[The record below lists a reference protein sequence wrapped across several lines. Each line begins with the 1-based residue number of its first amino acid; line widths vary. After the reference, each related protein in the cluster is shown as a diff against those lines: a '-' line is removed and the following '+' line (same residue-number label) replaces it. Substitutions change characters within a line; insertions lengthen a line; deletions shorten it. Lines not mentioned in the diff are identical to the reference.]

1 MISVENSPEKRVFH
15 LRENENEPDF
25 IKFKNEIIESIKNK
39 NYSNF
44 DTLKDNKYAKQFSVF
59 IFHKKIKSEILKI
72 ANPIIRIQL
81 ESLDWFKV
89 IVGGFEEI
97 KELIQ
102 KNEYILAQRNPEL
115 ADFKQYKD
123 IFEDLY
129 EKQLSGNEKLK
140 KQFFNLF
147 ENMNVCPYCNR
158 NFINPIYKKNSVGG
172 DNRNQSPDIE
182 HFFPKS
188 IYPFLSLSISN
199 LLPSC
204 AFCNKIK
211 SDVDTFKYNCL
222 SPYEIK
228 NSDFRFDFTLISER
242 VKEIKLISKNKDCKN
257 SEILH
262 LESLYNEVHNKYI
275 NEIFENDLKYTEK
288 NKDFLDTFK
297 ILTEED
303 YKKVFRNYYKEED
316 FNKQPLS
323 KMTKDLYNQ
332 INNLTLDSYK
342 KVAINYNKKR
352 NYQIM
357 EILDP
362 ISL

>member
-15 LRENENEPDF
+15 LTEKENEPDF
-25 IKFKNEIIESIKNK
+25 IKLKNEIIKSIKNK

-44 DTLKDNKYAKQFSVF
+44 HTLKDNEYAKQFSVF
-59 IFHKKIKSEILKI
+59 IFHKKIQNEISKI
-72 ANPIIRIQL
+72 TNPIIKTRL

-89 IVGGFEEI
+89 LVGSFEEI

-102 KNEYILAQRNPEL
+102 KNEYILAQRNSGL
-115 ADFKQYKD
+115 VNFKQYKD
-123 IFEDLY
+123 IFENLY
-129 EKQLSGNEKLK
+129 KDQLSVKEKLK

-147 ENMNVCPYCNR
+147 ENINVCPYCNR
-158 NFINPIYKKNSVGG
+158 NFINPIYKEHSLGR
-172 DNRNQSPDIE
+172 DNKNQSPDIE

-211 SDVDTFKYNCL
+211 SDVDTFKHNCL

-228 NSDFRFDFTLISER
+228 NSDFRFDFTLKSER
-242 VKEIKLISKNKDCKN
+242 VKEVKLISKKGCKN
-257 SEILH
+257 PEILH
-262 LESLYNEVHNKYI
+262 LESLYNEVHSKYI
-275 NEIFENDLKYTEK
+275 NDIFENDLRYTQK

-297 ILTEED
+297 ILTEDD
-303 YKKVFRNYYKEED
+303 YKKLFRNYYKEED

-332 INNLTLDSYK
+332 IKNLTK
-342 KVAINYNKKR
+342 
-352 NYQIM
+352 
-357 EILDP
+357 
-362 ISL
+362 

>member
-1 MISVENSPEKRVFH
+1 MISVDNSDEKRVFH
-15 LRENENEPDF
+15 LIEKENEPNF

-39 NYSNF
+39 NYSNL
-44 DTLKDNKYAKQFSVF
+44 DTLKNNEYAKQFSVF
-59 IFHKKIKSEILKI
+59 IFHKKIQSEISKI
-72 ANPIIRIQL
+72 KNPIIRNQL
-81 ESLDWFKV
+81 QSLDWFKV
-89 IVGGFEEI
+89 LVGSFEEI
-97 KELIQ
+97 KELIK

-115 ADFKQYKD
+115 ADFKQYKV
-123 IFEDLY
+123 IFEKLY
-129 EKQLSGNEKLK
+129 KDQLSGNEKLK

-147 ENMNVCPYCNR
+147 ENINVCPYCNR
-158 NFINPIYKKNSVGG
+158 NFVNPIYKENSVGG
-172 DNRNQSPDIE
+172 DNKNQSPDIE

-211 SDVDTFKYNCL
+211 SDVDTFRENCL
-222 SPYEIK
+222 SPYEIE
-228 NSDFRFDFTLISER
+228 NSDFRFDFTLNTNQ
-242 VKEIKLISKNKDCKN
+242 VKKIKLISKTDCKN

-262 LESLYNEVHNKYI
+262 LESLYNGVHSKYI
-275 NEIFENDLKYTEK
+275 NDIFENDLKYTQK
-288 NKDFLDTFK
+288 NKDFLDKFK

-332 INNLTLDSYK
+332 INNLKSK
-342 KVAINYNKKR
+342 
-352 NYQIM
+352 
-357 EILDP
+357 
-362 ISL
+362 

>member
-1 MISVENSPEKRVFH
+1 MIKVDNNAEKRVFH
-15 LRENENEPDF
+15 LLGKENEPDF
-25 IKFKNEIIESIKNK
+25 IKLKNEIIEIIRNE
-39 NYSNF
+39 NYSNLT
-44 DTLKDNKYAKQFSVF
+44 TLSTKTYANQFSVF
-59 IFHKKIKSEILKI
+59 VFYEKIQSEISKI
-72 ANPIIRIQL
+72 TNPIIKTKL

-89 IVGGFEEI
+89 LVGSFEEI

-102 KNEYILAQRNPEL
+102 DNEFILAQRNPEL
-115 ADFKQYKD
+115 AEFKEYKE
-123 IFEDLY
+123 IFKNLYEKNLSNIKATFKKPFFELFEDL
-129 EKQLSGNEKLK
+129 
-140 KQFFNLF
+140 
-147 ENMNVCPYCNR
+147 NVCPYCNR
-158 NFINPIYKKNSVGG
+158 NFINPIYKNHSVGE
-172 DNRNQSPDIE
+172 DNKNQSPDIE

-211 SDVDTFKYNCL
+211 SDVDTFRENCL

-228 NSDFRFDFTLISER
+228 NSDFRFDFTLDLNQ
-242 VKEIKLISKNKDCKN
+242 VKKVKLISTTDCKN
-257 SEILH
+257 SKILH
-262 LESLYNEVHNKYI
+262 LESLYNEVHRKYI
-275 NEIFENDLKYTEK
+275 NEIFDDVLKYPKSYYDKSLK
-288 NKDFLDTFK
+288 NFK
-297 ILTEED
+297 LTESD

-332 INNLTLDSYK
+332 INNLTVDSYK

-357 EILDP
+357 EIIDP

>member
-1 MISVENSPEKRVFH
+1 MISIDNNVEKRVFH
-15 LRENENEPDF
+15 LTDKENDTDF
-25 IKFKNEIIESIKNK
+25 IKLKNEIIESIRNK
-39 NYSNF
+39 DYSNL
-44 DTLKDNKYAKQFSVF
+44 DTLKDDEYAKQFSVF
-59 IFHKKIKSEILKI
+59 IFYEKIQNEISKI
-72 ANPIIRIQL
+72 TNSIIKTQL

-89 IVGGFEEI
+89 LVGSFEEI
-97 KELIQ
+97 KEVIQ
-102 KNEYILAQRNPEL
+102 KNEYILSQRNSGL
-115 ADFKQYKD
+115 VNFKQYKD

-147 ENMNVCPYCNR
+147 ENINVCPYCNR
-158 NFINPIYKKNSVGG
+158 NFINPIYKKHSLGG
-172 DNRNQSPDIE
+172 DNKNQSPDIE

-211 SDVDTFKYNCL
+211 SDVDTFQNNCL

-228 NSDFRFDFTLISER
+228 DSDFRFDFSLELNQ
-242 VKEIKLISKNKDCKN
+242 VKKVKLISKTDCKN

-262 LESLYNEVHNKYI
+262 LESLYNEVHSKYI
-275 NEIFENDLKYTEK
+275 NDMFDGVLKYTK
-288 NKDFLDTFK
+288 RNKEFLDTFK
-297 ILTEED
+297 ILTEDD
-303 YKKVFRNYYKEED
+303 YKKLFRNYYKEED

-332 INNLTLDSYK
+332 IKNLKGDKS
-342 KVAINYNKKR
+342 
-352 NYQIM
+352 
-357 EILDP
+357 
-362 ISL
+362 